1 MIKISDILEKF
12 KQLLISVNGADYQIL
27 KGKQDFNLKKSENT
41 KVLKDLDHNKK
52 KNYLIEDGTPV
63 PFLIKLGV
71 MGEDGKVFKNSY
83 DKFRQINKY
92 LEFYR

>member
-83 DKFRQINKY
+83 
-92 LEFYR
+92 EEV